1 MSMTV
6 VAPPSPVSSST
17 RKPSLPIDPSGGKTF
32 QFQNNLPKLPIPEL
46 ETTIGKY
53 LAVLKPLQS
62 PQEHEATKRA
72 VSEFLK
78 EEGPELQAKLHTYA
92 TDKSSY
98 IEEFWYDSYL
108 SHTDPV
114 VLNLNPF
121 FLLEDDPT
129 PLRNNQIVRASSL
142 IYSTVTFIETLRA
155 KELEPDVFRGT
166 PLCMSQFGRLFST
179 ARVATRDG
187 CYIAP
192 ADDARHIVV
201 MAQSQFYHFDVLG
214 KNGNVI
220 LNEKDIS
227 ANLRAIVKDAAQTP
241 ASSISQNAVGVLTTE
256 NRVNWAG
263 LREELQATEI
273 NGEALKVIDSAL
285 FIVCLDHVE
294 PADTNELSTNML
306 CGTYKLVD
314 GMQVGTCTNRW
325 YDKLQIIVC
334 KNGSAGINFEHTG
347 VDGHTVLRYVSDI
360 YTETILRFAKTIN
373 SQTKSIFHSYKPHG
387 SNQPENKQIDINPR
401 KIEWSM
407 TEKLRLGIRFAET
420 RLSDLILQN
429 EVKVLEF
436 SKYGKY
442 FITDMKMSPDAFVQM
457 AFQAA
462 YYGLYGKSECTYEP
476 AMTKTFLH
484 GRTEAIRSVSDDS
497 VKFVKEFYNKNVSN
511 HDKLES
517 LRAALKNHTRL
528 TRECSMG
535 LGQDR
540 HLYALECVWDR
551 LYKDKKKPSLF
562 TDRGWKTLNHTVI
575 STSNC
580 GNPALRLF
588 GFGPTVSDGFGIGYI
603 IKEDGIA
610 FVASS
615 KHRQTQRFLNTL
627 ETYLTDVQV
636 MLMKEKYPTGISTRQ
651 RVLEMEEAELEL
663 ENGYSYFDNGEL
675 DQSIASSFDSD
686 QSSNGSYSPRSTIR
700 RKKVGKRLVLH
711 ETTD

>member
-1 MSMTV
+1 MTI
-6 VAPPSPVSSST
+6 PLSPKKSN
-17 RKPSLPIDPSGGKTF
+17 LPIDPSGGATF
-32 QFQNNLPKLPIPEL
+32 RFQDKLPKLPIPEL
-46 ETTIGKY
+46 EITAAKY
-53 LAVLKPLQS
+53 LSVLQPLQT
-62 PQEHEATKRA
+62 PKEHEDTKVA
-72 VSEFLK
+72 VSEFLAK
-78 EEGPELQAKLHTYA
+78 EGPELQKKLNTYA

-108 SHTDPV
+108 HHTDPV

-129 PLRNNQIVRASSL
+129 PLRNDQIVRASSL
-142 IYSTVTFIETLRA
+142 IYSTVTFIDALQA
-155 KELEPDVFRGT
+155 KDLEPDVFRGT

-179 ARVATRDG
+179 ARVPTQDG

-192 ADDARHIVV
+192 ADEARHIVI
-201 MAQSQFYHFDVLG
+201 MAQSQFYHFEVFDEQG
-214 KNGNVI
+214 RVI
-220 LNEKDIS
+220 LNEKEIS
-227 ANLRAIVKDAAQTP
+227 ANLRAITKDAAQTP
-241 ASSISQNAVGVLTTE
+241 VSQIAQQAVGVLTTE
-256 NRVNWAG
+256 NRLNWAR
-263 LREELQATEI
+263 LREELQSDKMNA
-273 NGEALKVIDSAL
+273 ASLKVIDTAL

-294 PADTNELSTNML
+294 PADINELSTNML
-306 CGTYKLVD
+306 CGTYRLND

-373 SQTKSIFHSYKPHG
+373 SQTKSIFHSYKPNGNNAREDPG
-387 SNQPENKQIDINPR
+387 SKIDSNPR
-401 KIEWSM
+401 RIEWNM
-407 TEKLRLGIRFAET
+407 TDTIRLGIRFAET

-436 SKYGKY
+436 NKYGKY

-484 GRTEAIRSVSDDS
+484 GRTEAIRSVSEAS
-497 VKFVKEFYNKNVSN
+497 SKFVKEFYSKNASS
-511 HDKLES
+511 HEKLES

-528 TRECSMG
+528 TKECSMG

-551 LYKDKKKPSLF
+551 LYKEQKKPKIF
-562 TDRGWKTLNHTVI
+562 TDRGWKILNHTVM

-615 KHRQTQRFLNTL
+615 KHRQTQRFLDTL
-627 ETYLTDVQV
+627 KTYLMDIQAL
-636 MLMKEKYPTGISTRQ
+636 LMKEKYPTGVSQRQ
-651 RVLEMEEAELEL
+651 RVLEMEEAERDHV
-663 ENGYSYFDNGEL
+663 NGYSYFDNA
-675 DQSIASSFDSD
+675 DQSLDSSSTSSAGS
-686 QSSNGSYSPRSTIR
+686 QSP

-711 ETTD
+711 ETDE